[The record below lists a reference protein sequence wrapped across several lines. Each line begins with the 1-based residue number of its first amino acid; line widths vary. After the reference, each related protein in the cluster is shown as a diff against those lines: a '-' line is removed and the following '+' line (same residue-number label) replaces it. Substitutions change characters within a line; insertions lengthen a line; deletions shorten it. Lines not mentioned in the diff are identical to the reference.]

1 MSRVGK
7 NPITIPEGVTVD
19 MMLSEGVLKA
29 KGALGELTLKVH
41 NDVAI
46 AIDNGSVHVSP
57 KGNSQTAR
65 AMWGTTRSLVSN
77 LVEGVHKG
85 FDINLEIVGVGYC
98 AAVQGQDLVLQLG
111 FSHEVKYAI
120 PQGLSITCEK
130 PTSIKI
136 TGADRQLVGQTAAE
150 IRSYR
155 PPEPY
160 KGKGIKYA
168 GERLLRKEGKKK

>member
-7 NPITIPEGVTVD
+7 NPVSIPEGVTVD
-19 MMLSEGVLKA
+19 LMATEGLLKA
-29 KGALGELTLKVH
+29 KGAVGELSLGVHDAVSVKVESGA
-41 NDVAI
+41 V
-46 AIDNGSVHVSP
+46 VVSP
-57 KGNSQTAR
+57 KGNSKVAR
-65 AMWGTTRSLVSN
+65 SMWGTTRNLVAN

-85 FDINLEIVGVGYC
+85 FDINLEIVGVGYR

-111 FSHEVKYAI
+111 YSHEVKYAI
-120 PQGLSITCEK
+120 PQGITIQCEK
-130 PTSIKI
+130 PTMIKVS
-136 TGADRQLVGQTAAE
+136 GASRQLVGQTAAE
-150 IRSYR
+150 IRSFR